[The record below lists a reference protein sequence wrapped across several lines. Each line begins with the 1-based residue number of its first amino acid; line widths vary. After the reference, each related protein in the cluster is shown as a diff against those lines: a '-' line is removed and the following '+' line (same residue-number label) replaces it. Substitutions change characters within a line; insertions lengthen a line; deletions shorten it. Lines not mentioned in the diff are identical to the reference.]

1 MSVGAGSIRRA
12 AKTAGAAK
20 GSETVPEPV
29 EKAMP
34 EPETAEKATAKKTR
48 KKPEPKAVKDK
59 AVKDKTVKKTPAK
72 AEKTAPAA
80 AKEAAAPG
88 KQAYEAYGIGQQLPV
103 HLL

>member
-20 GSETVPEPV
+20 GSETVPEAV

-48 KKPEPKAVKDK
+48 KKPEPK